1 MVFKRIDNA
10 MRDTKRTLKHRMIT
24 HLLMASLLTVI
35 LAFARISVAQHPL
48 HVPSNSNG
56 WDIQALGVKW
66 EISAGSKRAL
76 ISYNNVYGLLA
87 AGYYYDKKVVVI
99 NRYGDIV
106 WSKGVDGYV
115 NSLSWSPNGEYI
127 AVGTSDWGCSFGS
140 LYLFDRNG
148 RLLWKKSLYGD
159 VYVAWSP
166 YSDKIAAAAF
176 EANALK
182 VYRLDGSLDWG
193 KTFPYHIFSVSW
205 SPDGKFVAIGTAK
218 GCNWFY
224 KENSFIYILDAVTGS
239 EIFHTYDLNAGWIHY
254 LKWDLGDKY
263 LYAKATYRK
272 SYDSPNVNSTLI
284 KISLDKRTV
293 WMQQMRGYISYIEPY
308 NLDNVIVLLTR
319 LSSSTSAEAEVLL
332 VNTRYGYIKS
342 IYKHLG
348 SSWLY
353 SRRLFNDELGLLLVP
368 LRFNNGKGELIL
380 LDMNNG
386 QVVMNQYKNSGIAFA
401 TWINDKEFA
410 YSMDNGVVG
419 VYSVSGSVPSAS
431 NTLSTTTITVM
442 RTKTSTVT
450 RTLTR
455 TVTQRLTSTVTRFLT
470 VTSITTKT
478 MVSTSLLPVTVT
490 STTTSTIP
498 ITRTITRV
506 LTSTLLARSTITT
519 TFTTL
524 SAITSTSIVPVTITS
539 IKMITNTITSTTTE
553 TTTKEDTTTITVNHT
568 ITEAI
573 RSEPSMLSVALAIAV
588 LGIGVIDALTRR
600 R

>member
-1 MVFKRIDNA
+1 MG
-10 MRDTKRTLKHRMIT
+10 DTRRTLKHRIII
-24 HLLMASLLTVI
+24 HLLVASLLIAT
-35 LAFARISVAQHPL
+35 LAFTKISVAQHPL
-48 HVPSNSNG
+48 HTPSNSNG
-56 WDIQALGVKW
+56 WDIWTLGIRW

-99 NRYGDIV
+99 NRDGDIV

-115 NSLSWSPNGEYI
+115 NSLSWSPNGQYI

-182 VYRLDGSLDWG
+182 VYRLDGSLAWG
-193 KTFPYHIFSVSW
+193 KTLPYHVFSVSW
-205 SPDGKFVAIGTAK
+205 SPDGKFIAIGTAK
-218 GCNWFY
+218 GCNPFY
-224 KENSFIYILDAVTGS
+224 KENSFIYILSAATGS
-239 EIFHTYDLNAGWIHY
+239 EIFHTYDLNTGWIY
-254 LKWDLGDKY
+254 SIKWNLGGRY
-263 LYAKATYRK
+263 LYARAIYEE
-272 SYDSPNVNSTLI
+272 SYGSSNVNSTLI
-284 KISLDKRTV
+284 RISLDKETV
-293 WMQQMRGYISYIEPY
+293 WIKQVKGCISYIEPY
-308 NLDNVIVLLTR
+308 STSGIVALLTHR
-319 LSSSTSAEAEVLL
+319 PSDPESTETEALL
-332 VNTRYGYIKS
+332 ISTLYGYMKS
-342 IYKHLG
+342 MYKHLG
-348 SSWLY
+348 SSCLY
-353 SRRLFNDELGLLLVP
+353 FGRLFNGKLGLLLVP
-368 LRFNNGKGELIL
+368 LRFNDGKGELIL

-386 QVVMNQYKNSGIAFA
+386 QVVMSQYRDSGIAFA
-401 TWINDKEFA
+401 TWINDEEFA

-490 STTTSTIP
+490 STSTRTIP

-519 TFTTL
+519 TFTAL

-553 TTTKEDTTTITVNHT
+553 TTTKEDTTTVTMNHT

-588 LGIGVIDALTRR
+588 LGIGVINALTRR